1 VGSVAA
7 FVGAILTEVVGE
19 KVGYEAQMGSSDSMD
34 SMHMRTFSSI
44 RSNEW
49 VGRKIYT
56 LEIGAANW
64 CG

>member
-1 VGSVAA
+1 
-7 FVGAILTEVVGE
+7 VGAILTEVVGE

-34 SMHMRTFSSI
+34 STSSMHMRTFSSI